1 MSDPCCNQKKVL
13 NSSTEASNFKYK
25 SYANVGIFTTVAVGV
40 WVLFLIP
47 VILFAT
53 RPAENVS
60 QKTFFNII
68 KAKLMFNNF

>member
-13 NSSTEASNFKYK
+13 NSSTETPKYK
-25 SYANVGIFTTVAVGV
+25 TYANIGIFTTAAVGV
-40 WVLFLIP
+40 WVLFLVP

-60 QKTFFNII
+60 QKII
-68 KAKLMFNNF
+68 FLNKRQR